1 LKKIKASKIGNFCI
15 EISKTPLKYFI
26 SAVNISNPDKNYLIE
41 LDKDT
46 SDVIMKEFG

>member
-1 LKKIKASKIGNFCI
+1 V
-15 EISKTPLKYFI
+15 EISQTPSKFFI

-46 SDVIMKEFG
+46 SEAIMREFSQNLNLIC